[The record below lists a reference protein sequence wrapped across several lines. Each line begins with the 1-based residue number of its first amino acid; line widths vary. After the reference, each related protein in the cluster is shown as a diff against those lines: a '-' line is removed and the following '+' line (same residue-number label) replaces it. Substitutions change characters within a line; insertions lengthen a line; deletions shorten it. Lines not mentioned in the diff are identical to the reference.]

1 MKALVI
7 HGKRDL
13 RIGDAPSEDVGAG
26 QVRLRIR
33 RGGICGSDLHY
44 YFHGGMGAIRVR
56 EPIILGHEVS
66 GEVVEAGAG
75 VEGLAPGDLV
85 AVSPSRPCKTCE
97 YCLEGLPNHCMNMR
111 FYGSAMPIPHIQGAF
126 RQELVADAAQC
137 VPAGGLTPE
146 EAAMSEPL
154 AVCLHAV
161 HQAGDLV
168 GKRVLITGSGPIG
181 VLTTLVARR
190 SGAVEIVVSDILDK
204 PLEFAFAAGA
214 DRVINAVTTPD
225 AMSGYQRGKGYFDV
239 HFECSSAATALADG
253 IRAVRPK
260 GTVVQLGM
268 GGDMTVPMQQL
279 TVKELALKGSF
290 RFHPE
295 FATAVEL
302 MRKGLIDVKPLL
314 THTFAYSDHEE
325 AFAVAADKSR
335 SMKVQFDFA

>member
-1 MKALVI
+1 
-7 HGKRDL
+7 
-13 RIGDAPSEDVGAG
+13 
-26 QVRLRIR
+26 
-33 RGGICGSDLHY
+33 
-44 YFHGGMGAIRVR
+44 MGAIRVR

-161 HQAGDLV
+161 RQAGDLV

-181 VLTTLVARR
+181 VLMTLAARR
-190 SGAVEIVVSDILDK
+190 SGAAEIVVSDILDK
-204 PLEFAFAAGA
+204 PLEFAVAAGA
-214 DRVINAVTTPD
+214 DRAVNAVTSPD

-253 IRAVRPK
+253 IRAVRPR